1 MEVEELFTVPVDDDD
16 IVVPE
21 SPISEVEEVNF
32 GTDSEPHCIKNTSSS
47 EAADEC
53 VDIVPDSDD
62 EGMHGIE
69 KIGILDE
76 IWPGKGGRFV
86 GKRRYAPGK
95 HSYEGYLRRL
105 RQPLRCLDSGGNTLG
120 IAKSCA
126 STSRLMCY
134 MDADNGVCSE
144 QDQAINVS
152 LNVDKNSQNRLCDE
166 KVTGLGKISEN
177 IGEDTSTKDSLTE
190 KNVSSHKCEELN
202 LCHSDLHKFKCIES
216 QEPGHS
222 SEADALNF
230 VDLYL
235 SSGDANAF
243 HHVETGVLDRS
254 TSSSILH
261 PNGPQNLA
269 RIKSR
274 TSIAKTLEVFEW
286 SENLSDDE
294 EENCFGVNRRK
305 LKMECGGNEP
315 GNISKH
321 QSVESLDIKKEKALD
336 NFCSLNTMK
345 GRLNSKKMEP
355 KIQVEDEIGK
365 GASSFEKAMDTNFV
379 NELDKEVIVN
389 SPQKLLEDE
398 QSKLDAVCT
407 YDVGFDTQV
416 AAEAMEALFYAAP
429 LNLDPFCKHQS
440 PQKTHQFSGDPSN
453 SVSLVDHCNWVS
465 SNSEGTGHQLMQSAR
480 KLCGSIP
487 GNFETPQEGKKV
499 LESKLLPREICMPFS
514 GKLPTKKRTG
524 RRSLRNTTQHKSP
537 QKTLQISGDPTNSV
551 LVDHC
556 NWASSNSEG
565 TRQQLMQSAK
575 KLFGSIPGNFE
586 TPQGD
591 ERVLEPEL
599 LPREIG
605 MPFSGKLPTK
615 KRTVRRYLRNT
626 IQHKE
631 LYNEKTFSRQLG
643 VDFNSFKVSKCGLDE
658 QRGESRKISSNT
670 HRNMKQ
676 SSSSS
681 LKCFTDQSF
690 KKCPEVMKFN
700 FQKKRRKKDEVMKS
714 AESKKASDSYMNRHR
729 TTGVDEANI
738 GHKLKLEDW
747 NYPRGKR
754 TRTAVPRYSVG
765 NNAIKC
771 PIGNNA
777 LAEITRPQQSGGKCQ
792 YSSKKKH
799 SINLLMQ
806 YSGGSGSMSVSN
818 CKSAITSDKVIS
830 SGRDGNTSRKLQPAD
845 DLVSIVSD
853 VMSTDRTLNVVPS
866 RNCVELYRFKDSKK
880 GRQQG
885 KSLSRSSLTKEL
897 VRLGYTEMLPDFMP
911 KDSRRGKGHA
921 NVRVLLSQN
930 LDENIIRRQKK
941 IVARLGFSIASC
953 CSDASHFVADKF
965 LRTKNMLE
973 AIAIGIPVVTHLW
986 LESCGQASSFI
997 DEKLFILRDDK
1008 KEKEI
1013 GFSLPVSLALSRQRP
1028 LLRDHRVFITP
1039 NVKPSKDMI
1048 RSLVS
1053 AVQGQVVAETE
1064 DITTQ
1069 GEIIVVSSE
1078 EDYTT
1083 CEPLLK
1089 KGTAVYSSELLL
1101 NGIVTQRL
1109 EYDRIC
1115 KCFQGQ
1121 NAFIL
1126 YLGSIFKGEKTPPRI
1141 QKYDVKRREILKD
1154 GKSDSPFFNHSFKCI
1169 QNKVIGIFVNV
1180 GTFINRLA

>member
-1 MEVEELFTVPVDDDD
+1 MEVEELFTVPAAADDDDDD

-21 SPISEVEEVNF
+21 SPVSEVEEVNF
-32 GTDSEPHCIKNTSSS
+32 GTDSEPHCIKNTSS
-47 EAADEC
+47 EVADEC

-62 EGMHGIE
+62 EGIHGTE
-69 KIGILDE
+69 KVGILDE
-76 IWPGKGGRFV
+76 MWPGKGGRCV

-105 RQPLRCLDSGGNTLG
+105 RHPLR
-120 IAKSCA
+120 
-126 STSRLMCY
+126 R
-134 MDADNGVCSE
+134 
-144 QDQAINVS
+144 
-152 LNVDKNSQNRLCDE
+152 R
-166 KVTGLGKISEN
+166 N
-177 IGEDTSTKDSLTE
+177 IGEDTSTRDSLTE

-202 LCHSDLHKFKCIES
+202 KFNCIES

-235 SSGDANAF
+235 SSGGDANAF

-254 TSSSILH
+254 TSSCILH

-274 TSIAKTLEVFEW
+274 TSIAKTLEVFDW
-286 SENLSDDE
+286 SENLSDE
-294 EENCFGVNRRK
+294 EENCFVVNRRK
-305 LKMECGGNEP
+305 LKMECEGNEP

-321 QSVESLDIKKEKALD
+321 RSVESLDIKKEKALG
-336 NFCSLNTMK
+336 NFCPLNTVK
-345 GRLNSKKMEP
+345 GRLNSNKMEP
-355 KIQVEDEIGK
+355 KFQVEDEIGK
-365 GASSFEKAMDTNFV
+365 GESSFEKAMDTNFV
-379 NELDKEVIVN
+379 NELDKEVILN

-440 PQKTHQFSGDPSN
+440 PQKTLQFSGDPSN

-480 KLCGSIP
+480 KLCDSIP
-487 GNFETPQEGKKV
+487 GNFETPQEDKRV
-499 LESKLLPREICMPFS
+499 LESELLRREICMPFS

-524 RRSLRNTTQHKSP
+524 RRSLRNTIQHKSP
-537 QKTLQISGDPTNSV
+537 QKTLQFSGDPSNSV
-551 LVDHC
+551 SVDHC
-556 NWASSNSEG
+556 NGASTNSEG
-565 TRQQLMQSAK
+565 TGQQLMQSAK
-575 KLFGSIPGNFE
+575 KLYGNIPGNFE
-586 TPQGD
+586 TPQED
-591 ERVLEPEL
+591 ERVLESEL

-631 LYNEKTFSRQLG
+631 LYNEKSFSRQLD
-643 VDFNSFKVSKCGLDE
+643 VDFNSFKVSNCGLDE
-658 QRGESRKISSNT
+658 QRGEIRKISSGT
-670 HRNMKQ
+670 HRNRKQ

-681 LKCFTDQSF
+681 LKWVTDQSF
-690 KKCPEVMKFN
+690 KKCPAVMKFN

-714 AESKKASDSYMNRHR
+714 GDSKKASDSYMNRHQ

-747 NYPRGKR
+747 NHPRGKR
-754 TRTAVPRYSVG
+754 TRTAVPHNSVG
-765 NNAIKC
+765 RNNQYASCAKDNAIKC

-777 LAEITRPQQSGGKCQ
+777 LVEITGPQQSGGKCQ

-818 CKSAITSDKVIS
+818 CKSAITSDKGIS
-830 SGRDGNTSRKLQPAD
+830 SGHDGNTSRKLQPAD

-880 GRQQG
+880 GRQRG

-1089 KGTAVYSSELLL
+1089 KVYSSELLL

-1109 EYDRIC
+1109 EYDRH
-1115 KCFQGQ
+1115 Q
-1121 NAFIL
+1121 L
-1126 YLGSIFKGEKTPPRI
+1126 FKDFMI
-1141 QKYDVKRREILKD
+1141 KD
-1154 GKSDSPFFNHSFKCI
+1154 WPISHPN
-1169 QNKVIGIFVNV
+1169 
-1180 GTFINRLA
+1180 

>member
-1 MEVEELFTVPVDDDD
+1 MEVEELFTTVPVVDYGDED
-16 IVVPE
+16 IIVPE
-21 SPISEVEEVNF
+21 SPVSEVEEVNF
-32 GTDSEPHCIKNTSSS
+32 GTNSEPNCIKNTSS
-47 EAADEC
+47 EVTDEC

-76 IWPGKGGRFV
+76 IWPGKGERRGGRCV

-105 RQPLRCLDSGGNTLG
+105 RHPLRRLDS
-120 IAKSCA
+120 
-126 STSRLMCY
+126 
-134 MDADNGVCSE
+134 D
-144 QDQAINVS
+144 
-152 LNVDKNSQNRLCDE
+152 
-166 KVTGLGKISEN
+166 
-177 IGEDTSTKDSLTE
+177 DSLTE

-202 LCHSDLHKFKCIES
+202 LCHSDLHKFNCIGS
-216 QEPGHS
+216 QEPGHT

-254 TSSSILH
+254 TSSCILH

-274 TSIAKTLEVFEW
+274 TSIAKTLEVFDW
-286 SENLSDDE
+286 SENLSDE
-294 EENCFGVNRRK
+294 EENCFVVNKRK
-305 LKMECGGNEP
+305 LKMECEGNVP

-321 QSVESLDIKKEKALD
+321 QSVESLDIKKEKALG
-336 NFCSLNTMK
+336 NFCPLNTVK
-345 GRLNSKKMEP
+345 GRLNSNKMEP
-355 KIQVEDEIGK
+355 KFQVEDEIGK
-365 GASSFEKAMDTNFV
+365 GASNFEKAMDTNFV
-379 NELDKEVIVN
+379 NELVKEVIVN
-389 SPQKLLEDE
+389 SPKKLLEDE

-487 GNFETPQEGKKV
+487 GNFETPQEDKKV

-537 QKTLQISGDPTNSV
+537 QKTLQISGDPSNSV
-551 LVDHC
+551 SVDHC

-565 TRQQLMQSAK
+565 TGQQLMQSAK

-626 IQHKE
+626 IEHKE

-643 VDFNSFKVSKCGLDE
+643 VDFNSFKVLNCGLDE
-658 QRGESRKISSNT
+658 QRGESRKISSDT

-714 AESKKASDSYMNRHR
+714 GESKKASDSYMNRHR

-754 TRTAVPRYSVG
+754 TRTVVPRYSVG
-765 NNAIKC
+765 RNNPYASYAKDNAIKC

-777 LAEITRPQQSGGKCQ
+777 LAEITGPQQSGGKCQ

-880 GRQQG
+880 GRQRG

-897 VRLGYTEMLPDFMP
+897 VRLGYTDMLPDFMP

-930 LDENIIRRQKK
+930 LDENISRRQKK

-1053 AVQGQVVAETE
+1053 AVQGQVVAETK

-1109 EYDRIC
+1109 EYDRH
-1115 KCFQGQ
+1115 Q
-1121 NAFIL
+1121 L
-1126 YLGSIFKGEKTPPRI
+1126 FK
-1141 QKYDVKRREILKD
+1141 DFMMKD
-1154 GKSDSPFFNHSFKCI
+1154 WPISHPN
-1169 QNKVIGIFVNV
+1169 
-1180 GTFINRLA
+1180 

>member
-1 MEVEELFTVPVDDDD
+1 MEVEELFTVSVDDDD

-32 GTDSEPHCIKNTSSS
+32 GTDSEPNCIKNTSS
-47 EAADEC
+47 EVTDEC

-62 EGMHGIE
+62 EGMHGGTE
-69 KIGILDE
+69 KVGILDE
-76 IWPGKGGRFV
+76 MWPGKGERRGGRCV

-95 HSYEGYLRRL
+95 HSYE
-105 RQPLRCLDSGGNTLG
+105 
-120 IAKSCA
+120 
-126 STSRLMCY
+126 
-134 MDADNGVCSE
+134 DNGVCSE

-152 LNVDKNSQNRLCDE
+152 LNDDKNSQNRPCDE

-177 IGEDTSTKDSLTE
+177 IGEDTSIRDSLTE
-190 KNVSSHKCEELN
+190 KNVSSHKCEERN
-202 LCHSDLHKFKCIES
+202 LCHSDLHKFNCIES
-216 QEPGHS
+216 QEPRHS

-254 TSSSILH
+254 TSSCILH
-261 PNGPQNLA
+261 PNGPHNLA

-274 TSIAKTLEVFEW
+274 TSIAKTLEVFDW
-286 SENLSDDE
+286 SENLSDE
-294 EENCFGVNRRK
+294 EETCFVVNRRK
-305 LKMECGGNEP
+305 LKMECEDNEP
-315 GNISKH
+315 GNISKN
-321 QSVESLDIKKEKALD
+321 QSVESLDNKKEKALG
-336 NFCSLNTMK
+336 NFCPLNTVK
-345 GRLNSKKMEP
+345 GRLNSSKMEP
-355 KIQVEDEIGK
+355 KFQVEDEIGK
-365 GASSFEKAMDTNFV
+365 
-379 NELDKEVIVN
+379 
-389 SPQKLLEDE
+389 
-398 QSKLDAVCT
+398 VCT

-440 PQKTHQFSGDPSN
+440 PQKTLQFFGDPSK

-465 SNSEGTGHQLMQSAR
+465 SNSEGTRHQLMQSAR

-487 GNFETPQEGKKV
+487 GNFETPQEDKKV
-499 LESKLLPREICMPFS
+499 LESKLLPRETCMPFS

-524 RRSLRNTTQHKSP
+524 RRSLRNTIQHKSP
-537 QKTLQISGDPTNSV
+537 QKTLQISGDPSNSV
-551 LVDHC
+551 SVDHC

-565 TRQQLMQSAK
+565 TGQQLMQSAK
-575 KLFGSIPGNFE
+575 KLYGNIPGNFE
-586 TPQGD
+586 TPQED
-591 ERVLEPEL
+591 ETVLESKR

-631 LYNEKTFSRQLG
+631 LYNEKTFSRQLD
-643 VDFNSFKVSKCGLDE
+643 VDFNSFKVCGLDE
-658 QRGESRKISSNT
+658 QRGEISSGT
-670 HRNMKQ
+670 HRNRKQ
-676 SSSSS
+676 PSSSS
-681 LKCFTDQSF
+681 LKWFTDQSL

-700 FQKKRRKKDEVMKS
+700 FQKKRRKKDGVMKS
-714 AESKKASDSYMNRHR
+714 GESKKASDSYMNRHQ
-729 TTGVDEANI
+729 TTCVDEAKI

-747 NYPRGKR
+747 NHPRGKR
-754 TRTAVPRYSVG
+754 TRTAMPHNSVG
-765 NNAIKC
+765 RNNAIKC

-777 LAEITRPQQSGGKCQ
+777 LVEITGPHQSGGNCQ

-799 SINLLMQ
+799 SINLPMQ

-818 CKSAITSDKVIS
+818 CKSAITSDKGIS

-853 VMSTDRTLNVVPS
+853 VMSTCRTLNVVPS

-880 GRQQG
+880 GRQRG

-897 VRLGYTEMLPDFMP
+897 VRLGYTEMLPDFMS

-965 LRTKNMLE
+965 MRTKNMLE

-1039 NVKPSKDMI
+1039 NVKPTKDMI
-1048 RSLVS
+1048 QSLVS

-1109 EYDRIC
+1109 EYDRHQLFKDFMMMTVPSPI
-1115 KCFQGQ
+1115 QTHPE
-1121 NAFIL
+1121 
-1126 YLGSIFKGEKTPPRI
+1126 IFHVSAK
-1141 QKYDVKRREILKD
+1141 
-1154 GKSDSPFFNHSFKCI
+1154 H
-1169 QNKVIGIFVNV
+1169 
-1180 GTFINRLA
+1180 

>member
-1 MEVEELFTVPVDDDD
+1 MEVEELFTVSVDDDD

-21 SPISEVEEVNF
+21 SPILEVEEVNF
-32 GTDSEPHCIKNTSSS
+32 GTDSEPNCIKNTSS
-47 EAADEC
+47 EVTDEC

-62 EGMHGIE
+62 EGMHGTE
-69 KIGILDE
+69 KVGILDE
-76 IWPGKGGRFV
+76 MWPGKGERRGGRCV

-95 HSYEGYLRRL
+95 HSYEGYLSRL
-105 RQPLRCLDSGGNTLG
+105 RHPLRRLDSGGNTLG
-120 IAKSCA
+120 IDKSCA

-134 MDADNGVCSE
+134 IDADNGVCSE

-152 LNVDKNSQNRLCDE
+152 LNVDKNSQNRPCDE

-177 IGEDTSTKDSLTE
+177 IGEDTSIRDSLTE
-190 KNVSSHKCEELN
+190 KNVSSHKCEERN
-202 LCHSDLHKFKCIES
+202 LCHSDLHKFNCIES
-216 QEPGHS
+216 QEPRHS

-254 TSSSILH
+254 TSSCILH

-274 TSIAKTLEVFEW
+274 TSIAKTLEVFDW
-286 SENLSDDE
+286 SENLSDE
-294 EENCFGVNRRK
+294 EETCFVVNRRK
-305 LKMECGGNEP
+305 LKMECEDNEP
-315 GNISKH
+315 GNISKN
-321 QSVESLDIKKEKALD
+321 QSVESLDNKKEKALG
-336 NFCSLNTMK
+336 NFCPLNTVK
-345 GRLNSKKMEP
+345 GRLNSSKMEP
-355 KIQVEDEIGK
+355 KFQVEDEIGK

-379 NELDKEVIVN
+379 NELDKEVTVN

-440 PQKTHQFSGDPSN
+440 PQKTLQFFGDPSK
-453 SVSLVDHCNWVS
+453 SVSFVDHCNWVS

-487 GNFETPQEGKKV
+487 GNFETPQEDKKV
-499 LESKLLPREICMPFS
+499 LESKLLPRETCMPFS

-524 RRSLRNTTQHKSP
+524 RRSLRNTIQHKSP
-537 QKTLQISGDPTNSV
+537 QKTLQISGDPSNSV
-551 LVDHC
+551 SIDHC

-565 TRQQLMQSAK
+565 TGQQLMQSAK
-575 KLFGSIPGNFE
+575 KLYGNILGNFE
-586 TPQGD
+586 TPQED
-591 ERVLEPEL
+591 ETVLESKL

-631 LYNEKTFSRQLG
+631 LYNEKTFSRQLD
-643 VDFNSFKVSKCGLDE
+643 VDFNSFKVCGLDE
-658 QRGESRKISSNT
+658 QRGEISSRT
-670 HRNMKQ
+670 HRNRKQ
-676 SSSSS
+676 PSSSS
-681 LKCFTDQSF
+681 LKWFTDQSF

-700 FQKKRRKKDEVMKS
+700 FQKKRRKKYGVMKS
-714 AESKKASDSYMNRHR
+714 GESKKALDSYMNRHQ
-729 TTGVDEANI
+729 TTCVDEAKI

-747 NYPRGKR
+747 NHPRGKR
-754 TRTAVPRYSVG
+754 TRTTMPHNSVG
-765 NNAIKC
+765 RNNAIKC

-777 LAEITRPQQSGGKCQ
+777 LVEITRPHQSGGNCQ

-799 SINLLMQ
+799 SINLPMQ

-818 CKSAITSDKVIS
+818 CKSAITSDKGIS

-853 VMSTDRTLNVVPS
+853 VMSTGRTLNVVPS

-880 GRQQG
+880 GRQRG

-897 VRLGYTEMLPDFMP
+897 VRLGYTEMLPDFMS
-911 KDSRRGKGHA
+911 KDSRRGNGHA

-965 LRTKNMLE
+965 MRTKNMLE

-1039 NVKPSKDMI
+1039 NVKPTKDMI
-1048 RSLVS
+1048 QSLVS

-1154 GKSDSPFFNHSFKCI
+1154 SKSDSPFFNHSFKCI